1 MIILLSLTIT
11 FYFKNHQLSNCRIV
25 DNLGTYTIVDSND
38 RVVSHLICKYT
49 IHQGN
54 FSQMCHSGVRIV
66 CDSHKVSSPSCAM
79 GEVTSAQI

>member
-1 MIILLSLTIT
+1 METNIITIEQMMKDAKHITSIEIASLVG
-11 FYFKNHQLSNCRIV
+11 KPH
-25 DNLGTYTIVDSND
+25 ND
-38 RVVSHLICKYT
+38 VLKAIRKMESAWVQE
-49 IHQGN
+49 HQGN